1 MSSHAPFRNRFAGA
15 PVDLAGALDGLRDLP
30 VNYDESDAPPHVD
43 TGWHHDH
50 VTVEL
55 GREAPG
61 PTQPGG
67 LAETAYALVDAYEF
81 ADPHLI
87 RAVYRRGPELLGRDM
102 LLEGRFLRMRFLLG
116 VRITEQHDEVRT
128 GPHGPERAVG
138 WAYQTLEGHLEQ
150 GRLTYE
156 VVKELDTGLVT
167 FSIIAYS
174 RRAPVPNPLLRWGFR
189 LFGRANQLRFYR
201 RALRLLHRLV
211 HQPYP
216 PASAHPGADGLLHAP
231 TGSPP
236 GRAES
241 LTIVFLNPGR

>member
-1 MSSHAPFRNRFAGA
+1 MPLHA
-15 PVDLAGALDGLRDLP
+15 LAGPLDGLRALP
-30 VNYDESDAPPHVD
+30 VNYDESAAPPHV
-43 TGWHHDH
+43 TSGWHHDH

-67 LAETAYALVDAYEF
+67 LAETAHALVDRYEF
-81 ADPHLI
+81 SNPHQL
-87 RAVYRRGPELLGRDM
+87 RAVYRPTSDLLGRDM
-102 LLEGRFLRMRFLLG
+102 LLEGRFLRLRFLFG
-116 VRITEQHDEVRT
+116 VRITEQHDEVRD

-138 WAYQTLEGHLEQ
+138 WAYQTLAGHLEQ

-174 RRAPVPNPLLRWGFR
+174 RRAPVPNPLLRWGFH
-189 LFGRANQLRFYR
+189 LFGRANQRHFYR
-201 RALRLLHRLV
+201 HALRRLRALV
-211 HQPYP
+211 HQPLP
-216 PASAHPGADGLLHAP
+216 PARSQPDADGLQHAP
-231 TGSPP
+231 SGSAP

-241 LTIVFLNPGR
+241 LTLTSHNPGR